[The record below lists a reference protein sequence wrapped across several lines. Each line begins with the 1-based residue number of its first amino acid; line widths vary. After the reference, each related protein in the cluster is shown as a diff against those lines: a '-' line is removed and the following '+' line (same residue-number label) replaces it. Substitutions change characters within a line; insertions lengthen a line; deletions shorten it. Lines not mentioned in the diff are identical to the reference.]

1 MIVVICGPGGVG
13 KGTIA
18 RRLAGSLPSA
28 HLARSWTTRPRRP
41 GEGDEAYEF
50 VSREDFESAID
61 QGMFVEWASFNGRLY
76 GTPRSELER
85 GDPTILE
92 IDVQGARSV
101 RMLELEAAIIGVVP
115 PSFHELE
122 RRMRARGDDDAHVES
137 RLAIAANEVEAMIGL
152 ADHIVVNDRL
162 ERAIDEVA
170 GIVRGAA
177 LRPE

>member
-1 MIVVICGPGGVG
+1 
-13 KGTIA
+13 
-18 RRLAGSLPSA
+18 
-28 HLARSWTTRPRRP
+28 
-41 GEGDEAYEF
+41 
-50 VSREDFESAID
+50 
-61 QGMFVEWASFNGRLY
+61 MFVEWASFNGRLY